1 MILIPLFN
9 STYHFTHLLIHS
21 VWLQV
26 WSDRKWIRYGC
37 VLLLYILCVLWVL
50 FYTLHFLYLVLF
62 LSLSDNSSLVANV
75 ICLLK
80 PTWNKVYLIL
90 SYLIL
95 SYLILEIDSH
105 STKIFTNYI
114 ASDIDRFTDTCC
126 WNELVFRHIRQGSI
140 KLNNYRF
147 TERYFEP
154 ITRIEYDSAP
164 RWYSSAILS
173 LEPMDYF
180 SKANGNPH
188 CVQMSSTIK

>member
-1 MILIPLFN
+1 MHWQHGYLLPLLAAHSS

-37 VLLLYILCVLWVL
+37 VLLLYILCVLWIL

-95 SYLILEIDSH
+95 GKWQWWANCFLSWSGVSNLFPLNIGNTFGH
-105 STKIFTNYI
+105 PP
-114 ASDIDRFTDTCC
+114 
-126 WNELVFRHIRQGSI
+126 VHIMS
-140 KLNNYRF
+140 
-147 TERYFEP
+147 
-154 ITRIEYDSAP
+154 RIPSWVCMGTHCIP
-164 RWYSSAILS
+164 NC
-173 LEPMDYF
+173 PF
-180 SKANGNPH
+180 SKDCNPYLSEYRQK
-188 CVQMSSTIK
+188 VNK